1 MTFVEDDFL
10 KQSASKSATYHLRV
24 TSPDTNPLQRLFLL
38 CFLAF
43 CLIFPGTSSAD
54 NLAIEKLKEIQDK
67 VSSVVS
73 KNISAC
79 VAVSDGVGFGSGVIV
94 SADGLV
100 LTAGHVM
107 ASPDKGQ
114 YEVILSTGKVVRA
127 RALGKNLNVDSGMIQ
142 IIEEGPFPFVEI
154 DETNKFKQGQ
164 WVVSLGHS
172 GGWKLGRKPPVRTGR
187 ILARRPHKIL
197 TDAVL
202 IGGDSGGPLFNLDGE
217 LIAIHSSIGDTV
229 AENRHVLVKTFRRDW
244 DQLKQGRVWGQLP
257 NLNDPSQNKRRGLIG
272 IKLDLTKPQAVI
284 RAVDQGMP
292 AEEIGLQVGDIVTQF
307 DNTFVIDGRHLIE
320 IIKRKSAGDVC
331 PIVVLRN
338 GNQINYEIILR

>member
-1 MTFVEDDFL
+1 MTFVNYQRP
-10 KQSASKSATYHLRV
+10 KQSATKPAVFDGRTMARIPLILLFCFSIFFL
-24 TSPDTNPLQRLFLL
+24 SPL
-38 CFLAF
+38 
-43 CLIFPGTSSAD
+43 SSAWAD
-54 NLAIEKLKEIQDK
+54 NNAILKLKEIQGK
-67 VSSVVS
+67 VSNVVS
-73 KNISAC
+73 KNIDAC
-79 VAVSDGVGFGSGVIV
+79 VAVSDGVGFGTGIIV

-107 ASPDKGQ
+107 ANPDKGQ

-127 RALGKNLNVDSGMIQ
+127 KALGKNLDLDSGMIQ
-142 IIEEGPFPFVEI
+142 IIDEGPFPFVELSK
-154 DETNKFKQGQ
+154 DNKFKQGQ

-187 ILARRPHKIL
+187 ILARKTHQIL

-229 AENRHVLVKTFRRDW
+229 AENRHVPVATFRRDW
-244 DQLKQGRVWGQLP
+244 DRLKAGKVWGKLP
-257 NLNDPSQNKRRGLIG
+257 DLNDPTEKKRPGRIG
-272 IKLDLTKPQAVI
+272 IKLNLKHPQAFI

-292 AEEIGLQVGDIVTQF
+292 AKEIGLEVGDIVLQF
-307 DNTFVIDGRHLIE
+307 DNTIVNDGRHLID

-331 PIVVLRN
+331 PVVILRN